1 MFVIDVSPSMGKTR
15 TVEIPSGPDG
25 QVQPV
30 EMTNLQWALQFVLL
44 KIQEMVCMDRISLQ
58 VCIYIS
64 TLRSIT
70 VVKQTSVV
78 SFSLVLKVLQLLPPT
93 SLVS

>member
-1 MFVIDVSPSMGKTR
+1 MFLIDISPSMGKLR
-15 TVEIPSGPDG
+15 EVQLPDGPDG
-25 QVQPV
+25 EKRTA